1 MDKPTQTEN
10 KDGSR
15 QIIRFGSKK
24 GAIPMG
30 SEEKEC
36 DEFIE
41 QLIENWD
48 NEDWPPRMTA
58 EEYMESRG
66 SR

>member
-1 MDKPTQTEN
+1 MEAED
-10 KDGSR
+10 
-15 QIIRFGSKK
+15 
-24 GAIPMG
+24 
-30 SEEKEC
+30 KEC

-58 EEYMESRG
+58 EEYIGFRK
-66 SR
+66 